1 VLILL
6 GRVLEKPLELGRMD
20 NINFFDYTMT
30 YYEIQE
36 KMNFQFNKPPFS
48 VSYIKIYKWCEA
60 ENKHIYIISLN
71 LFVYRLKIFTA
82 IHQNYMN
89 SVFILMQKWLY
100 GSRNGRFIFKNL
112 NAFLKKSFYVCKMR
126 KLLAFQLV
134 SSFLLSQKSN
144 PAKIRTPSTMWV
156 GYEEKECR
164 VTGCEFFL
172 FQIMGG

>member
-1 VLILL
+1 
-6 GRVLEKPLELGRMD
+6 
-20 NINFFDYTMT
+20 MT

-36 KMNFQFNKPPFS
+36 KMNFEFNKPPFP

-71 LFVYRLKIFTA
+71 LFAYRLKILTA

-100 GSRNGRFIFKNL
+100 SSRNDHFIFIIL
-112 NAFLKKSFYVCKMR
+112 NGFLNKTFYVCKVR

-134 SSFLLSQKSN
+134 SSFLLSQKLN
-144 PAKIRTPSTMWV
+144 PAEIRAPPAIRV
-156 GYEEKECR
+156 GYAEKE
-164 VTGCEFFL
+164 
-172 FQIMGG
+172 

>member
-1 VLILL
+1 
-6 GRVLEKPLELGRMD
+6 
-20 NINFFDYTMT
+20 
-30 YYEIQE
+30 
-36 KMNFQFNKPPFS
+36 
-48 VSYIKIYKWCEA
+48 
-60 ENKHIYIISLN
+60 
-71 LFVYRLKIFTA
+71 
-82 IHQNYMN
+82 MN

-112 NAFLKKSFYVCKMR
+112 NAFLKKSLYVCKVR

-144 PAKIRTPSTMWV
+144 PAKICTPPTMRV

-164 VTGCEFFL
+164 VKDCEFFL